1 MLAGP
6 VLWPNLA
13 ICTVFTVRLSKSF
26 TANNLADAF
35 HFSLCLRKEIIIFSK
50 QCLQPLSANAFVLQ
64 PAV

>member
-13 ICTVFTVRLSKSF
+13 ICTVFSVRLSKSF
-26 TANNLADAF
+26 TANNLADVF
-35 HFSLCLRKEIIIFSK
+35 HFSLGLRKEIIIFSK
-50 QCLQPLSANAFVLQ
+50 QSLQPLSANALVLQ